1 MPISNENRDALLK
14 ALEDI
19 LDTRDKRYMFLRM
32 EFRDMIRYIQLEG
45 SAQNASL
52 KIYIEFEKRG
62 MIGSLIATLNSK
74 FDLNLLLNL

>member
-1 MPISNENRDALLK
+1 MAISNENRDALLK

-32 EFRDMIRYIQLEG
+32 EFPNLIPYIQLEG
-45 SAQNASL
+45 SAQNTSFN
-52 KIYIEFEKRG
+52 IYIEFEKQG